1 MRDRSPGPASLG
13 RLPLASLC
21 ALAAFALSACGH
33 PPTTAPLRFH
43 TADIPPTTAI
53 PGLAA
58 CSPRQPAVQ
67 DIDPDRPLVVLV
79 HGCYS
84 SGGRFRSLADVFE
97 LHGQQT
103 VCFNYDYRDSL
114 AESGGQLRAALVAL
128 RPHMRDPR
136 VTVVG
141 HSQGGLVARAAF
153 SGGGPAGALGEAAGA
168 DYRLVT
174 VSSPFAGVDA
184 AADCGRVLMHVA
196 TLGITVG
203 VCQIASGS
211 NWNEIHP
218 RARMVVEPPALS
230 PVVESHLAVVTD
242 ERNTCRRRAADGA
255 CLESDFVFEVAEQ
268 ENAKLMADD
277 RVQHVAVA
285 AGHVEIVGTAGVRPE
300 KLLRA
305 LQAEGILAPTP
316 AAKRAALAR
325 LLARLY

>member
-1 MRDRSPGPASLG
+1 MPDRSPGPASRRRLILARLG
-13 RLPLASLC
+13 
-21 ALAAFALSACGH
+21 ALGAFALSACGH
-33 PPTTAPLRFH
+33 PPTTAPLRFEA
-43 TADIPPTTAI
+43 ADVAPTTAI
-53 PGLAA
+53 AGLAA

-103 VCFNYDYRDSL
+103 LCFNYDDRDSL
-114 AESGGQLRAALVAL
+114 AESGGQLRAALAAL

-153 SGGGPAGALGEAAGA
+153 SGAGPAGSLGEAAG

-184 AADCGRVLMHVA
+184 AADCGRVLLHVA

-242 ERNTCRRRAADGA
+242 ERNTCRRRGPDGA

-268 ENAKLMADD
+268 ENAKLMVDD
-277 RVQHVAVA
+277 RVQQVAVA

-316 AAKRAALAR
+316 LARRAALAR